1 MSRLNPVI
9 KRIKTP
15 TEPKDCYHVYQMY
28 TIQLEDNET
37 REKLQQNLTKAA
49 VMTKVYFEPIHLKTA
64 YGEKFNYKEGYLQ
77 RTEEISKKVLTLP
90 LFPTLSYKEID
101 YIVDKIKNCCG

>member
-1 MSRLNPVI
+1 M
-9 KRIKTP
+9 
-15 TEPKDCYHVYQMY
+15 
-28 TIQLEDNET
+28 
-37 REKLQQNLTKAA
+37 EKLQQNLTKAA
-49 VMTKVYFEPIHLKTA
+49 VMTKVYFEPIHLKTS
-64 YGEKFNYKEGYLQ
+64 YGEKFNYKEEYLQ